1 MNAPVRHITTIA
13 GLEAA
18 GLTTG
23 EDRRALEAVAARYAI
38 AITPAM
44 AALMD
49 PATGGDPIAR
59 QFVPSPAELQTR
71 PTELADPIAD
81 GPHSPVPG
89 IVHRYPDRA
98 LLKLTTVCPVY
109 CRFCFRR
116 EMVGPSHGGTLDAD
130 VLSAALAYIA
140 AMPALA
146 EIIVTGG
153 DPLIL
158 SPRRIGEITQRL
170 AAIPH
175 VRAIRWHSRVP
186 VVAPE
191 RVTPDLVEAL
201 LAPGRAVRVAV
212 HANHAREF
220 TPAARA
226 ALAHLTTAGIGLL
239 SQSVLLAG
247 VNDDIATLADLVRAF
262 IAAGVT
268 PYYLHHLDPA
278 PGTSHFRVPIARG
291 LALHAALAERLP
303 GQPLPQ
309 YTLDIPG
316 GHGKVPIAPP
326 HVLATAPHVYRV
338 IDRTG
343 REHEYLDRR
352 G

>member
-1 MNAPVRHITTIA
+1 MNAPFRSLTTID

-18 GLTTG
+18 GLTAG
-23 EDRRALEAVAARYAI
+23 EDRPALEAVAARYAI
-38 AITPAM
+38 AITPTM
-44 AALMD
+44 AALID
-49 PATGGDPIAR
+49 PADGADPIAR
-59 QFVPSPAELQTR
+59 QFVPSPTELQTR
-71 PTELADPIAD
+71 PGELADPIAD

-116 EMVGPSHGGTLDAD
+116 EMVGPAHGGTLDAD
-130 VLSAALAYIA
+130 TLSAALAYIA
-140 AMPALA
+140 ATPTLA

-191 RVTPDLVEAL
+191 RVTPDLVAAL
-201 LAPGRAVRVAV
+201 VAPGRTVRVAV
-212 HANHAREF
+212 HANHPCEF
-220 TPAARA
+220 TGAARA
-226 ALAHLTTAGIGLL
+226 ALAGLSAAGIGLL

-247 VNDDIATLADLVRAF
+247 VNDDIDTLADLVRAF
-262 IAAGVT
+262 SAAGVT

-278 PGTSHFRVPIARG
+278 PGTSHFHVPIARG
-291 LALHAALAERLP
+291 LTLLAALAERLP

-316 GHGKVPIAPP
+316 GHSKVAIAPP

-338 IDRTG
+338 TDRSG
-343 REHEYLDRR
+343 REHDYDDRR